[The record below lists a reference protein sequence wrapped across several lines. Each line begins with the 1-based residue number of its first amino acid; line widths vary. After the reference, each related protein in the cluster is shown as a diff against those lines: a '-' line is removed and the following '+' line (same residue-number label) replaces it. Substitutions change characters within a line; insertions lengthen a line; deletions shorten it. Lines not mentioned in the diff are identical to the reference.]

1 MRYIKYLTHTLY
13 CMDLKRVIDPVLWIA
28 GILVSLCFIVTDL
41 TNDMRIYLGVEH
53 IAANYYPF
61 PEGIDL
67 AWEIKPI
74 FNRVINF
81 VLYKIATLFVP
92 FEDHFLFGVAVKL
105 LVLGMIIFVAWY
117 FSRWVRGMFYHD
129 IDSKY
134 IFATVFFSFTTVG
147 NFCIGQAEYFA
158 VLFTVFAIALLLSDF
173 FPANFLGGV
182 IMACVFLTKGVT
194 GLLLISC
201 VCGWFLLKRQWVDG
215 TDFLPYMPDLKVFIA
230 GFIAAGY
237 GFYVMAVLF
246 WHNMISDI
254 LISPHLARVGIAAI
268 QNVLIWFFAQLVICP
283 LHIPVLII
291 GLPFAAIF
299 WFAWVRRQE
308 RMTRYA
314 YLLLWLVPCLIV
326 IIQGELFI
334 YHYLAFVPSA
344 IVTMVMVEREV
355 VA

>member
-1 MRYIKYLTHTLY
+1 MRYIKYLTHALY
-13 CMDLKRVIDPVLWIA
+13 YMDFKRVINPVLWIA

-92 FEDHFLFGVAVKL
+92 FEDHFLFGVALRL
-105 LVLGMIIFVAWY
+105 LMLGMIVFIAWY
-117 FSRWVRGMFYHD
+117 FSSRVKQEY
-129 IDSKY
+129 S
-134 IFATVFFSFTTVG
+134 FALVFFSFTALG

-173 FPANFLGGV
+173 LPFNFLAGV
-182 IMACVFLTKGVT
+182 IVACMFLTKGIT
-194 GLLLISC
+194 GLLIIPC
-201 VCGWFLLKRQWVDG
+201 ICAWFLLKQHWLFDCN
-215 TDFLPYMPDLKVFIA
+215 FIPYVPELKLFIA

-268 QNVLIWFFAQLVICP
+268 QNVLVWFFAQMVICP
-283 LHIPVLII
+283 LHIPILIV